1 MPQAVETKLA
11 VLSTEVEQMR
21 GLFGKLD
28 ESIDKMAEISGAIQ
42 QMLAVHESQIQ
53 TQAQDTEDLF
63 HLVEKRRIEND
74 ENLKELHSRITSGN
88 KEMAKDMQEIASRLM
103 DAIEDLKTSI
113 DAREESIR
121 ADQQELEQRINDLEK
136 RGYFIA
142 GVAALG
148 GFIAGAFDW
157 LAEIFN

>member
-74 ENLKELHSRITSGN
+74 DNLKELHSRITSGN
-88 KEMAKDMQEIASRLM
+88 KEMAKDMQETASRIM
-103 DAIEDLKTSI
+103 DAIEDLRSSI

-157 LAEIFN
+157 IAEIFN